1 MRASGTRESTGGQD
15 ALVFPAQRAPRLRRP
30 AGSVWPPVE
39 HAGWGALFCTSPQLL
54 LLTICLTARD
64 LTQAVGQVDLST
76 EIEMIT
82 LRKKVAVAFLLAL
95 SGTLVQAQTKPV
107 AKDIVIVHGALVDG
121 SGWRAVH
128 DILVKDGF
136 HVTIVQEPLTGLAD
150 DVDAT
155 KRVLDQQTGPVVL
168 VGHSYGGSVITE
180 AGADPKVSAL
190 VYVSALQPDVGE
202 ASGQLMSKFAAPN
215 DAMRATPDKYF
226 YLPAAQFHATY
237 AEDLSAS
244 QAKFLADSEQPLAQ
258 KAMATPLTVAAWH
271 SKPSYAIL
279 TTDDHMISPQLQRWM
294 YQRAGSKVTE
304 LAASHASFMSQPT
317 AVAHVIETAA
327 KQS

>member
-1 MRASGTRESTGGQD
+1 M
-15 ALVFPAQRAPRLRRP
+15 L
-30 AGSVWPPVE
+30 
-39 HAGWGALFCTSPQLL
+39 
-54 LLTICLTARD
+54 
-64 LTQAVGQVDLST
+64 
-76 EIEMIT
+76 T
-82 LRKKVAVAFLLAL
+82 LRKKIAVALLLAL
-95 SGTLVQAQTKPV
+95 GGAIVHAESTPA

-128 DILVKDGF
+128 DILTKDGF
-136 HVTIVQEPLTGLAD
+136 HVTIVQEPLTGLAA

-155 KRVLDQQTGPVVL
+155 KRVLDQQNGPVVL

-226 YLPAAQFHATY
+226 YIPSAKFHETYAADLPAAQA
-237 AEDLSAS
+237 
-244 QAKFLADSEQPLAQ
+244 QFLADSEQPLAQ
-258 KAMATPLTVAAWH
+258 QAMAAPISVAAWH

-279 TTDDHMISPQLQRWM
+279 TTEDHVISPQLQRWM
-294 YQRAGSKVTE
+294 YQRAGDKVTE
-304 LAASHASFMSQPT
+304 VAASHASFMSQP
-317 AVAHVIETAA
+317 AAIARVIETAA
-327 KQS
+327 KHAD